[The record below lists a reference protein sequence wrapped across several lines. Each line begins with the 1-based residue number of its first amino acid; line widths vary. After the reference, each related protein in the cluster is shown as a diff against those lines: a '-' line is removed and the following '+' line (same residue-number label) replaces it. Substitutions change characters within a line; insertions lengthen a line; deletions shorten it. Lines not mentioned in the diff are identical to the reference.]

1 MDKLMSATRVDRA
14 FVRIAAGQVHYRTA
28 GETIPGG
35 PLALYMAHAGPG
47 SSAGLAPMVGALGVS
62 RRVVA
67 PDMLGNGDSD
77 PPLMAKTDMAFYADC
92 ALRTLDALGLET
104 VDFYGSHTGAQ
115 IGLELAITHPDRV
128 RRIVLDGLALF
139 PPELKVELLAH
150 YAPRMAPDDH
160 GGQFSWAWTFLR
172 DQFWHFPYFMR
183 DPAHRLPGSPVPPA
197 AGMHGAVLDVLKA
210 LTSYHLAYHA
220 AFEHDVAARA
230 PLLRT
235 PSLVLCSDTDPLG
248 VYMESVAALIP
259 GSASARLPRPR
270 HMEKILE
277 FFDG

>member
-1 MDKLMSATRVDRA
+1 
-14 FVRIAAGQVHYRTA
+14 
-28 GETIPGG
+28 
-35 PLALYMAHAGPG
+35 
-47 SSAGLAPMVGALGVS
+47 MVGGFGAS

-77 PPLMAKTDMAFYADC
+77 PPLIPKTDMAFYADC
-92 ALRTLDALGLET
+92 ALRTLDALGLDT

-115 IGLELAITHPDRV
+115 IGLELAITHPGRV

-139 PPELKVELLAH
+139 PADLKVELLAH

-160 GGQFSWAWTFLR
+160 GGQLSWAWTFLR

-183 DPAHRLPGSPVPPA
+183 DPAHRLPASPVPPA
-197 AGMHGAVLDVLKA
+197 AGLHGAVLDVLKA

-235 PSLVLCSDTDPLG
+235 PSLVLCADTDPLG
-248 VYMESVAALIP
+248 VYMEDVAALIP
-259 GSASARLPRPR
+259 GSISARLPRSR
-270 HMEKILE
+270 HMETVLA
-277 FFDG
+277 FLDG